1 MSDEYMVTTEDNP
14 YNYYTEF
21 DDWYRWDTRA
31 GYHTLNLLARRT
43 RTSDALPLSLE
54 LAAINEA
61 IDEILEENVS
71 GNRVKVMAP
80 AKETTPS

>member
-14 YNYYTEF
+14 FNYYTQF
-21 DDWYRWDTRA
+21 DDWYREDTRM
-31 GYHTLNLLARRT
+31 GYNTLSLLARRT
-43 RTSDALPLSLE
+43 RSSDALSFQLE
-54 LAAINEA
+54 LAAITDA

-80 AKETTPS
+80 AKESVTP